1 MRRARSR
8 DDSREVDLYPLTRRC
23 PACRE
28 PLRERYRKRRFIVR
42 LDEQLDVTSH
52 FLECTTPRCRLRA
65 LVSRPEEEGLLALR
79 GYTFGLDVVA
89 LIGQLRFERK
99 RSVPEIHAQL
109 VGDGLEISDKEVA
122 LLAEVFLALVTTAA
136 AADPEAVQEL
146 RALGGVL
153 LSIDG
158 VQPEK
163 GNETLYLLRELQT
176 GRVLVARNLRSSST
190 PEIQKLIDEVLELGL
205 PILGVVSDKQES
217 ICLAIARSLPGVP
230 HQVCHYH
237 YLRDMA
243 QPVADADRHLKKEL
257 KKRVR
262 GIKAIEDSAQ
272 RMGPTP
278 EARVAMDY
286 CQAIRVVMRND
297 GKYPLD
303 PAGLELYTKLEKIA
317 ASLERAIEARGSKL
331 LERVLRILTVL
342 GSFTDEFERV
352 TRAYAWIWE
361 IAHTLEVEGVRAQTA
376 QRRLER
382 YVDGL
387 EAGQDT
393 ELGEWL
399 AHIQKLTHSFAGRLF
414 TYVGQPLLPKTNNE
428 LELFIGRLKKARRQ
442 ATGRKSTA
450 EYILREGQYVA
461 ILYGLPAG
469 SSDLERLAAVDVAA
483 FKTTLDAMRRRQ
495 ERSKAWRARRHLDA
509 YLSELEH
516 DWPDSE

>member
-1 MRRARSR
+1 MRRARKR
-8 DDSREVDLYPLTRRC
+8 TDSREVDLYPFTRRC
-23 PACRE
+23 PACRK
-28 PLRERYRKRRFIVR
+28 PLRERYRKRRLIVR
-42 LDEQLDVTSH
+42 LDEHLDVVSH
-52 FLECTTPRCRLRA
+52 FLECPTPGCRLREA
-65 LVSRPEEEGLLALR
+65 VYRPEEEGLLALR

-89 LIGQLRFERK
+89 FVGELRFERK
-99 RSVPEIHAQL
+99 RSIPEIYTQL
-109 VGDGLEISDKEVA
+109 VEDGLEISDKEVA
-122 LLAEVFLALVTTAA
+122 LLSEVYLALVTTAA
-136 AADPEAVQEL
+136 AADPAAVEQL
-146 RALGGVL
+146 RAAGGIV

-176 GRVLVARNLRSSST
+176 GRVLVARNLRSSSA
-190 PEIQKLIDEVLELGL
+190 PEIAKLIEEVRALEV

-217 ICLAIARSLPGVP
+217 ICLAVARSLPGVP
-230 HQVCHYH
+230 HQVCQYH
-237 YLRDMA
+237 YLRDIA
-243 QPVADADRHLKKEL
+243 QPVADADRHLKKEI

-262 GIKAIEDSAQ
+262 GIKAIEDSAE
-272 RMGPTP
+272 RMGSTP
-278 EARVAMDY
+278 EARMAMDY

-331 LERVLRILTVL
+331 LERVLPILTVL
-342 GSFTDEFERV
+342 GSFTDEFERI
-352 TRAYAWIWE
+352 TTAYAWIWE
-361 IAHTLEVEGVRAQTA
+361 IAHKLEVKGVRAQTA

-387 EAGQDT
+387 DAGEDKD
-393 ELGEWL
+393 LAAWL
-399 AHIQKLTHSFAGRLF
+399 AHIQKLTHSFAAKLF

-428 LELFIGRLKKARRQ
+428 LELFIGRMKKARRQ

-469 SSDLERLAAVDVAA
+469 SSDIERLAAVDLDA
-483 FKTTLDAMRRRQ
+483 FQATLDAMRRRQ
-495 ERSKAWRARRHLDA
+495 QRSKAWRVRRDLDA
-509 YLSELEH
+509 YLSDLEH

>member
-1 MRRARSR
+1 MRRARVR
-8 DDSREVDLYPLTRRC
+8 DQSREVDLYSQTRTC
-23 PACRE
+23 PACRRR
-28 PLRERYRKRRFIVR
+28 LGERYRKRRFIVR
-42 LDEQLDVTSH
+42 LDEQLAVTSY
-52 FLECTTPRCRLRA
+52 FLECKTPRCRLRA
-65 LVSRPEEEGLLALR
+65 VVYRPEAEGLLALR

-89 LIGQLRFERK
+89 LIGELRYQST
-99 RSVPEIHAQL
+99 RSIPEIHARL
-109 VGDGLEISDKEVA
+109 LEAGVSICDKQVVLLSEVY
-122 LLAEVFLALVTTAA
+122 LALVTTAA
-136 AADPEAVQEL
+136 AADPAALDEL
-146 RALGGVL
+146 RARGGIL

-190 PEIQKLIDEVLELGL
+190 PEIQKLIEEVKALGL

-217 ICLAIARSLPGVP
+217 ICLAVERSLPKVP
-230 HQVCHYH
+230 HQLCHYH

-262 GIKAIEDSAQ
+262 GIKAVEDSAE
-272 RMGPTP
+272 RMGESK
-278 EARVAMDY
+278 EARVALDY
-286 CQAIRVVMRND
+286 CQAIRTVMRND

-331 LERVLRILTVL
+331 LERVLRLLTVL

-352 TRAYAWIWE
+352 TTAYAWIYE
-361 IAHTLEVEGVRAQTA
+361 IAHRLEVEGIKASTA
-376 QRRLER
+376 RRRLET

-387 EAGQDT
+387 DAGEDK
-393 ELGEWL
+393 ELAEWL
-399 AHIQKLTHSFAGRLF
+399 GHIQKLTHSFAEKLF

-442 ATGRKSTA
+442 ATGRKNTA

-469 SSDLERLAAVDVAA
+469 SSDIERLAEVDVDA
-483 FKTTLDAMRRRQ
+483 FTATLDAMRRRQ
-495 ERSKAWRARRHLDA
+495 ERSKAWRVRRDLDA
-509 YLSELEH
+509 YLSDLEH

>member
-8 DDSREVDLYPLTRRC
+8 RDSREIDLYPLTRRC
-23 PACRE
+23 PACRK

-52 FLECTTPRCRLRA
+52 FLQCPAPSCRMREA
-65 LVSRPEEEGLLALR
+65 VYRPEEEGVLALR

-89 LIGQLRFERK
+89 LVGELRYGSN
-99 RSVPEIHAQL
+99 RSIPEIHAHL
-109 VGDGLEISDKEVA
+109 VDAGLEISDKEVS
-122 LLAEVFLALVTTAA
+122 LLAEVFLALVTTSA
-136 AADPEAVQEL
+136 AADAEAVDAL
-146 RALGGVL
+146 RALGGLV

-190 PEIQKLIDEVLELGL
+190 AELQKLIDEVLALGV
-205 PILGVVSDKQES
+205 PIVGVVSDKQES

-230 HQVCHYH
+230 HQVCQYH

-243 QPVADADRHLKKEL
+243 HPVADADRHLKKEI

-262 GIKAIEDSAQ
+262 GIKAVEDSAERLGQ
-272 RMGPTP
+272 TA
-278 EARVAMDY
+278 EARIALDY

-317 ASLERAIEARGSKL
+317 ASIERAIAARGSKL

-342 GSFTDEFERV
+342 GSYTDDFERI
-352 TRAYAWIWE
+352 TTAYGWIWQ
-361 IAHTLEVEGVRAQTA
+361 IAHTLEVEGVRASTA

-382 YVDGL
+382 YVAGL
-387 EAGQDT
+387 EAGEDE

-399 AHIQKLTHSFAGRLF
+399 AHIRKLTGSFAGRLF

-461 ILYGLPAG
+461 ILYGLPTG
-469 SSDLERLAAVDVAA
+469 SSDIERLAEVDFDA
-483 FKTTLDAMRRRQ
+483 FKTTLEAMRRRQ
-495 ERSKAWRARRHLDA
+495 ERSKAWRVRRDLDS
-509 YLSELEH
+509 YLSDLEQ
-516 DWPDSE
+516 DWPASE